1 MKKYDMISLIDEF
14 NQASMHDPS
23 KEIIDVYKHIPE
35 MNEIDNRGFPMCRPL
50 FSHSGLPGNLG
61 FKDVWVDDFDFK
73 LPFVYATYVHH
84 NQRLWTEHINLIPNK
99 VLDGV
104 RKGQGFLLFDNTL
117 EGNRVDGEWFIDPL
131 YKSISEL
138 DLSPENVIF
147 VTNNLLAEK
156 TYDEYERGQKIKLV
170 SFMWN
175 VYDAQRLIRE
185 KNLPKKVNIQNEI
198 EYKSKNLERIK
209 YFLKVNR
216 TNRTERNLFM
226 LFMNYHK
233 LFDKSLISFPT
244 LSDEYCPPVFEK
256 YLTKEN
262 IEDLKSK
269 VPFDIDKTDET
280 NHGDAGFGKGFF
292 DADLP
297 FQPIHYKNSFISIV
311 FCAFP
316 FEDNAC
322 HLHSSTFNPMYCG
335 HPIIQFG
342 PYQSLKEMKERG
354 FKTFGKWWDESY
366 DDEPN
371 HWIRFEK
378 VMGVTL
384 ELSKLSSKELLEIYI
399 DMKDVLQHNV
409 DLISNYDIKFE
420 LYDRIF

>member
-1 MKKYDMISLIDEF
+1 
-14 NQASMHDPS
+14 
-23 KEIIDVYKHIPE
+23 
-35 MNEIDNRGFPMCRPL
+35 
-50 FSHSGLPGNLG
+50 
-61 FKDVWVDDFDFK
+61 
-73 LPFVYATYVHH
+73 
-84 NQRLWTEHINLIPNK
+84 
-99 VLDGV
+99 
-104 RKGQGFLLFDNTL
+104 
-117 EGNRVDGEWFIDPL
+117 
-131 YKSISEL
+131 
-138 DLSPENVIF
+138 
-147 VTNNLLAEK
+147 
-156 TYDEYERGQKIKLV
+156 
-170 SFMWN
+170 
-175 VYDAQRLIRE
+175 
-185 KNLPKKVNIQNEI
+185 
-198 EYKSKNLERIK
+198 
-209 YFLKVNR
+209 
-216 TNRTERNLFM
+216 
-226 LFMNYHK
+226 MNYHK

-384 ELSKLSSKELLEIYI
+384 ELSKLSPKELLKIYI
-399 DMKDVLQHNV
+399 NMKDVLQHNV

>member
-1 MKKYDMISLIDEF
+1 MISLIDDF
-14 NQASMHDPS
+14 SQISILNPPP
-23 KEIIDVYKHIPE
+23 EILEIYKNVPE
-35 MNEIDNRGFPMCRPL
+35 MNEIDNRGFPICRPL
-50 FSHSGLPGNLG
+50 FSHSSLPKELGL
-61 FKDVWVDDFDFK
+61 KDVWVDDFDFK

-216 TNRTERNLFM
+216 TNRPERNIFM

-322 HLHSSTFNPMYCG
+322 HLHSSTFNPIYCG
-335 HPIIQFG
+335 HPILQFG
-342 PYQSLKEMKERG
+342 PYKSLREMRERG

-366 DDEPN
+366 DDELD
-371 HWIRFEK
+371 HWKRFEK
-378 VMGVTL
+378 VMDVTL
-384 ELSKLSSKELLEIYI
+384 ELSKLSQKEFLKIYI
-399 DMKDVLQHNV
+399 DMKEVLQHNV
-409 DLISNYDIKFE
+409 DLITNFDVKSE
-420 LYDRIF
+420 LHDRIFDE

>member
-1 MKKYDMISLIDEF
+1 MISLIDDF
-14 NQASMHDPS
+14 SQVSILNPPP
-23 KEIIDVYKHIPE
+23 EILEIYKNVPE
-35 MNEIDNRGFPMCRPL
+35 INEIDNRGFPICRPL
-50 FSHSGLPGNLG
+50 FSHSSVPRDLGL
-61 FKDVWVDDFDFK
+61 KDVWVDDFDFK

-104 RKGQGFLLFDNTL
+104 RNGQGFLLFDNTL

-138 DLSPENVIF
+138 DLPPENVIF

-156 TYDEYERGQKIKLV
+156 IHDEYERDKKIKLV

-175 VYDAQRLIRE
+175 VYDVKRLIRG
-185 KNLPKKVNIQNEI
+185 KNLPKKVDIQDEI
-198 EYKSKNLERIK
+198 EYKSKNLEKIK
-209 YFLKVNR
+209 HFLKINR
-216 TNRTERNLFM
+216 TNRPERNIFM
-226 LFMNYHK
+226 LFMNYYK
-233 LFDKSLISFPT
+233 LFDQSLISFP
-244 LSDEYCPPVFEK
+244 SFPDEYCPTGFEK

-269 VPFDIDKTDET
+269 VPFDIDKTDAS
-280 NHGDAGFGKGFF
+280 NHGDAGFGRGFF

-316 FEDNAC
+316 FEDNTC

-335 HPIIQFG
+335 HPILQFG
-342 PYQSLKEMKERG
+342 PYQSLREMRERG
-354 FKTFGKWWDESY
+354 FKTFGQWWDESY

-371 HWIRFEK
+371 HWKRFEK
-378 VMGVTL
+378 VMEVTMK
-384 ELSKLSSKELLEIYI
+384 LSKISTKELLEVYI
-399 DMKDVLQHNV
+399 DMKEVLQHNV
-409 DLISNYDIKFE
+409 DLILQYNIKTE
-420 LYDRIF
+420 L

>member
-1 MKKYDMISLIDEF
+1 MISLIDDF
-14 NQASMHDPS
+14 SQISILNPPP
-23 KEIIDVYKHIPE
+23 EILEIYKNVPE
-35 MNEIDNRGFPMCRPL
+35 MNEIDNRGFPICRPL
-50 FSHSGLPGNLG
+50 FSHSSLPKELGL
-61 FKDVWVDDFDFK
+61 KDVWVDDFDFK

-104 RKGQGFLLFDNTL
+104 RNGQGFLLFDNTL

-138 DLSPENVIF
+138 DLPPENVIF

-156 TYDEYERGQKIKLV
+156 THDEYERDKKIKLV

-175 VYDAQRLIRE
+175 VYDVQRLIRC
-185 KNLPKKVNIQNEI
+185 KNLPKKIDIQDEI
-198 EYKSKNLERIK
+198 EYKSKNLEKIK
-209 YFLKVNR
+209 HFLKINR
-216 TNRTERNLFM
+216 TNRPERNIFM